1 MNEKV
6 VQIVSI
12 LLVVIMLAAF
22 IIPLFIAS

>member
-6 VQIVSI
+6 VKFVSI
-12 LLVVIMLAAF
+12 ILVVIMLAAF